1 MSLLSR
7 FTYCLE
13 VKLNIY
19 LEAFEFE
26 RRIED
31 PDMQLNALLEVSSA
45 KMKTRNR
52 TVFLRSVYS
61 NFDQFLVFALNLK
74 LFRLVSSFF

>member
-1 MSLLSR
+1 
-7 FTYCLE
+7 
-13 VKLNIY
+13 
-19 LEAFEFE
+19 
-26 RRIED
+26 
-31 PDMQLNALLEVSSA
+31 MQLNALLEVSSA
-45 KMKTRNR
+45 IMKTRNR